1 MSNNNNKRFQNILD
15 EFNSEDIEDEN
26 DITKKTKQ
34 INPKNKFDN
43 KISENSNNENSEE
56 NIKIYYLNNI
66 PLYSDRDN
74 NHNEDFLNDSNKDIN
89 KNSLNKIIISNSNI
103 SELELKNSFRPKP
116 IPNSPEFPK
125 KSTEYNNNHI
135 VKEINNKNRF
145 NYNNNKNINNNN
157 FTETLETKIEGDNLN
172 QNQEK
177 LITLDNIINGNKEL
191 EHNNFASLGTF
202 TIKEKENNDNNS
214 KNSEEIEKQKEQEF
228 LKNEDYKIRKMKNQ
242 NQTKEE
248 ENGKENVEDEDI
260 HDSGEINFNM
270 NSKFEH
276 AKFSRNKEDN
286 NINIPGT
293 QTTVPNRIKDISK
306 QLFKQNENN
315 IDNDKENGKKFIFND
330 INNNNDNNIDNN
342 TNENNNNI
350 IISKK
355 EENNNFNSAK
365 KNVIIKKIYTKI
377 PVIKKTG
384 IKNNKLNSPPQK
396 NININPNNN
405 SNYNSEIKDSS
416 ISSFN
421 IYSSKINIINNKG
434 IYAKK
439 NLPELKN
446 IKKKLNYT
454 GIKQEERVRKTP
466 IKKKQ
471 KISITPIRQRKLET
485 VKYSFTPLI
494 NKKSRKIWEKRNKKL
509 EEKLNSSEK
518 GGHSNSNKKCKP
530 KFYEILNNIGAQ
542 NKEKLNQQDLTE
554 KNNIK
559 LIANQKKINL
569 NSYEMAKKRMY
580 KKLDQIIEKYKNE
593 ENLSIVNMVQ
603 CLCCMR
609 IINELIKIDQI
620 KDLNLKIIKD
630 AIKSIKNGD
639 KKKFEEL
646 EFIQQFWLKMN
657 PSLEEY
663 IKVELFSE
671 FIKILFVSEKSKIK
685 KYSEDI
691 EKLLLQNKINIDS
704 SKEGIYV
711 APLQNKTFETK
722 DIWTI
727 PKLIKSFLKLKSD
740 LKGYK
745 NINYELKM
753 EKYKNDLIEDR
764 DKELTFEPDLSKSNN
779 YVFKNA
785 KYKDYNTNK
794 ENLNDSYTDTSRIKK
809 TNFNKIYERFMEE
822 KKMKEEAIKLMR
834 EIKKEKEIKKCTLRP
849 KINEYKPRKSYL
861 NNRLNKSVDISINN
875 NNKKISI
882 FERLYSLRKI
892 YNQKKIKLDENEELG
907 TKFNSKRSYKDNN
920 NNISNSK
927 NKVIKP
933 ILAKRE
939 INNYVIKNKNLNNN
953 INKNVDTNKIYL
965 KKNTKMKMN
974 HFNITKENDNNI
986 IDNISV
992 IMEIKIPNGKS
1003 KPFKVYKN
1011 QNINESVEEFCK
1023 NNRINKE
1030 DKKAI
1035 YNQAIYFKNNIFGR
1049 NTYESNYAK
1058 KNLEDNFL
1066 SDNVDTNTN
1075 AYD

>member
-1 MSNNNNKRFQNILD
+1 M
-15 EFNSEDIEDEN
+15 
-26 DITKKTKQ
+26 
-34 INPKNKFDN
+34 
-43 KISENSNNENSEE
+43 
-56 NIKIYYLNNI
+56 
-66 PLYSDRDN
+66 
-74 NHNEDFLNDSNKDIN
+74 
-89 KNSLNKIIISNSNI
+89 
-103 SELELKNSFRPKP
+103 
-116 IPNSPEFPK
+116 
-125 KSTEYNNNHI
+125 
-135 VKEINNKNRF
+135 
-145 NYNNNKNINNNN
+145 
-157 FTETLETKIEGDNLN
+157 ETKIEGDNLN

-191 EHNNFASLGTF
+191 EHNYSPSLGTF

-330 INNNNDNNIDNN
+330 INNNNDNNINNN

-974 HFNITKENDNNI
+974 HFNISKENDNNI

>member
-1 MSNNNNKRFQNILD
+1 MSSNNKFQNILD
-15 EFNSEDIEDEN
+15 EFNSEDIEDDN
-26 DITKKTKQ
+26 NITKKTKQ
-34 INPKNKFDN
+34 INKKNKYDN
-43 KISENSNNENSEE
+43 KTSENSNNENSEE

-89 KNSLNKIIISNSNI
+89 KNSLNKIITSNSNTSKI
-103 SELELKNSFRPKP
+103 ELKYSFRPIP

-135 VKEINNKNRF
+135 VKVINNKNGF
-145 NYNNNKNINNNN
+145 NYNNKNINNN

-177 LITLDNIINGNKEL
+177 LITLDNIINGKKEL
-191 EHNNFASLGTF
+191 EHNNNLASLGAF
-202 TIKEKENNDNNS
+202 TIKGKENNDNNS
-214 KNSEEIEKQKEQEF
+214 KNSEEIEQQKEQEF
-228 LKNEDYKIRKMKNQ
+228 LKNEDYKIRKIKNQ
-242 NQTKEE
+242 NQTGGE
-248 ENGKENVEDEDI
+248 ENGKENVEDDDEDN
-260 HDSGEINFNM
+260 HDSGEINFNI
-270 NSKFEH
+270 NNKFEH

-286 NINIPGT
+286 NIIISGT
-293 QTTVPNRIKDISK
+293 QATVPNRIKDISK
-306 QLFKQNENN
+306 KIFKENENN
-315 IDNDKENGKKFIFND
+315 NDNDKENGKKFIFND
-330 INNNNDNNIDNN
+330 NNNDNNINN
-342 TNENNNNI
+342 INEYNNNI
-350 IISKK
+350 YNSKT
-355 EENNNFNSAK
+355 EENNNYNSAM
-365 KNVIIKKIYTKI
+365 KNANIKKIYTKI
-377 PVIKKTG
+377 PVTKKTG

-396 NININPNNN
+396 NINVNINNN

-421 IYSSKINIINNKG
+421 IYSNKMNIINNKG

-439 NLPELKN
+439 SLPELKN

-454 GIKQEERVRKTP
+454 GNKPQERVKKTP

-485 VKYSFTPLI
+485 VKEKYSFTPLI

-509 EEKLNSSEK
+509 EEKFNSSEK
-518 GGHSNSNKKCKP
+518 GRLSNSNKKFKP
-530 KFYEILNNIGAQ
+530 QLFEILNNIGEQ
-542 NKEKLNQQDLTE
+542 KKEKLNQQDLNE

-559 LIANQKKINL
+559 LIANQKKMNF
-569 NSYEMAKKRMY
+569 NSYEMAKKGMY

-620 KDLNLKIIKD
+620 KDLNLKIVKT
-630 AIKSIKNGD
+630 AIKNIKNND

-657 PSLEEY
+657 PSLEEC

-671 FIKILFVSEKSKIK
+671 FIKILFISEKSKIK
-685 KYSEDI
+685 KYSQDI
-691 EKLLLQNKINIDS
+691 EKLLLQNKININNN
-704 SKEGIYV
+704 KEGICV
-711 APLQNKTFETK
+711 APLQDKTFETK

-753 EKYKNDLIEDR
+753 EDYKNDIIEIR
-764 DKELTFEPDLSKSNN
+764 DKELTFEPNLSKSNN

-794 ENLNDSYTDTSRIKK
+794 ENLNDSFSDTSRTKK
-809 TNFNKIYERFMEE
+809 TNFNKVYERFMEE
-822 KKMKEEAIKLMR
+822 KKLKEEALKLLR

-849 KINEYKPRKSYL
+849 KINEYKSRKSYMKD
-861 NNRLNKSVDISINN
+861 RLNKSVDISNIN
-875 NNKKISI
+875 NNKKIPI

-907 TKFNSKRSYKDNN
+907 TKFNSKPSYKDNN
-920 NNISNSK
+920 NINNSK

-933 ILAKRE
+933 ILEKRE
-939 INNYVIKNKNLNNN
+939 IDNYAIKNKNLNNN
-953 INKNVDTNKIYL
+953 INKNIDKNKIYL
-965 KKNTKMKMN
+965 KKNTKMKIN

-1003 KPFKVYKN
+1003 KPFKIYKN

-1035 YNQAIYFKNNIFGR
+1035 YNQAIYFKNNIFGK
-1049 NTYESNYAK
+1049 NTFESNNAK
-1058 KNLEDNFL
+1058 KNLDDNFL
-1066 SDNVDTNTN
+1066 SDNMDTNTN